1 MSSAQASAG
10 QGGGVAGPAG
20 SPGALARLSLH
31 ALLTPAQMG
40 AADRA
45 APAAGVP
52 GTRLMGA
59 AGAAVARAIRT
70 RWSPTPVCVLCG
82 PGNNGGDGF
91 IVARLLQDAGWPVRV
106 ALWGERAALRGD
118 AAWAADTW
126 GGPVEP
132 AVPACLDG
140 AGLIVDA
147 LLGAGLGRAPAGVLE
162 TLIQA
167 VNTAA
172 APVCSID
179 VPTGLDGA
187 SGRCPGAA
195 VQAVLT
201 VTFCRRKPGHLLL
214 PGRALCGTL
223 ICADIGMPEAALAS
237 LVPEAQANHPDLWSG
252 AFPWPRTDG
261 HKYRRGHA
269 LVVGGERMLGAS
281 RLACQAT
288 ARIGAGLVTLAVPP
302 AAWAIQAGALTSI
315 MVEALPPDGALD
327 QVLADTRRNALLIGP
342 GLGRAPQGRRQV
354 LDLLATGR
362 PCVLDADALSVFA
375 GQPQALFDA
384 LHGLCVL
391 TPHEG
396 EFARLFDPVPGA
408 GDEAASRAGGGA
420 APEAGGDKLQ
430 STRAAARRCG
440 AVVVRKGADTVIA
453 APDGRCVI
461 NDNAPPTLATA
472 GTGDVLAGCVAGLL
486 AAGMPVFEAA
496 CAAVWLHGLAADRLG
511 WGLLAED
518 LPGALPGALAVLA
531 DGYRTLDGMHLW
543 PM

>member
-1 MSSAQASAG
+1 MSIRHSSSSRTGAAAG
-10 QGGGVAGPAG
+10 RFGYAGGA
-20 SPGALARLSLH
+20 ARLSPH
-31 ALLTPAQMG
+31 ALLSPEQMG

-52 GTRLMGA
+52 GIRLMAA
-59 AGAAVARAIRT
+59 AGAAVARAIRA
-70 RWSPTPVCVLCG
+70 RWTPTPVRVLCG

-91 IVARLLQDAGWPVRV
+91 VAARLLRDAGWPVRV
-106 ALWGERAALRGD
+106 ALWGERGALRGD
-118 AAWAADTW
+118 AAEAAEAWA
-126 GGPVEP
+126 GPIEP
-132 AVPACLDG
+132 AGPACLDG

-147 LLGAGLGRAPAGVLE
+147 LLGAGLSRAPAGELQA
-162 TLIQA
+162 LILA
-167 VNTAA
+167 VNAA
-172 APVCSID
+172 SAPVCAID

-195 VQAVLT
+195 VQADLT

-214 PGRALCGTL
+214 PGRALCGALT
-223 ICADIGMPEAALAS
+223 CAPIGMPDAALES
-237 LVPEAQANHPDLWSG
+237 IVPEAHANHPDLWSDR
-252 AFPWPRTDG
+252 FPWPRSDG

-281 RLACQAT
+281 RLSCLAA

-315 MVEALPPDGALD
+315 MVEALPPDGALARAM
-327 QVLADTRRNALLIGP
+327 ADPRRNALLIGP
-342 GLGRAPQGRRQV
+342 GLGRAPQGRQQV
-354 LDLLATGR
+354 LDLLAAGR
-362 PCVLDADALSVFA
+362 PSVLDADALSVFA
-375 GQPQALFDA
+375 GQPDALLDA
-384 LHGLCVL
+384 LHGQCVL

-396 EFARLFDPVPGA
+396 EFARLFGSAQGA
-408 GDEAASRAGGGA
+408 GDDAASGA
-420 APEAGGDKLQ
+420 EDDKLRR
-430 STRAAARRCG
+430 TRAAARRGG
-440 AVVVRKGADTVIA
+440 AVVVLKGADTVIA

-472 GTGDVLAGCVAGLL
+472 GSGDVLAGCIAGLL
-486 AAGMPVFEAA
+486 AAGMSAFEAA

-531 DGYRTLDGMHLW
+531 GMDRDSGGTCTWRT
-543 PM
+543 